1 MALEATDLKVATKR
15 PFRRRKQL
23 EQNLEHVN
31 QEVYRK
37 NLELF
42 ETTQTLSLLRT
53 IDSVVLESQDS
64 LQATCTQIAQS
75 ITSQR
80 DYPFVAILVH
90 NHHRLAGE
98 LHLSG
103 WSIKN
108 VLSDEPIPNLE
119 LDISKN
125 SWIASEE
132 RTRVVDLEKLTAKEI
147 AHHLGCSVEVIQT
160 VYQKITA
167 KSAYV
172 IKLMARQKLVGV
184 MVVGSGSSVHDE
196 QHMNT
201 ELLDRL
207 GEAVG
212 VAVDNKLLFDEN
224 QHVLGQLQHSN
235 QKLKELDEAKDEF
248 ISMASHQLRTPL
260 TSMKGYVSMVME
272 GDAGK
277 INTMQRK
284 LLDQAFVSS
293 QRMVYLIADLLNV
306 SRLRTGKFI
315 IESKATNLAQLVEEE
330 ISQLYETAKGRKL
343 ELSYKKPK
351 DFPELV
357 MDETKI
363 RQVVMNFTDN
373 AIYYTPA
380 GGHIHVIVED
390 KPTTVEFREEDDGL
404 GVPKAEQHKMFTKFY
419 RAGNARKARP
429 DGTGLGLFM
438 AKKVI
443 AAQGGAI
450 IFKSTEGKGS
460 TFGFSFSKNKLA
472 VPAGHQKTA
481 PKEKKNKLKQ

>member
-284 LLDQAFVSS
+284 L
-293 QRMVYLIADLLNV
+293 
-306 SRLRTGKFI
+306 
-315 IESKATNLAQLVEEE
+315 
-330 ISQLYETAKGRKL
+330 
-343 ELSYKKPK
+343 
-351 DFPELV
+351 
-357 MDETKI
+357 
-363 RQVVMNFTDN
+363 
-373 AIYYTPA
+373 
-380 GGHIHVIVED
+380 
-390 KPTTVEFREEDDGL
+390 
-404 GVPKAEQHKMFTKFY
+404 
-419 RAGNARKARP
+419 
-429 DGTGLGLFM
+429 
-438 AKKVI
+438 
-443 AAQGGAI
+443 
-450 IFKSTEGKGS
+450 
-460 TFGFSFSKNKLA
+460 
-472 VPAGHQKTA
+472 
-481 PKEKKNKLKQ
+481 